1 MRTQKLVDANLD
13 YLRNGQGV
21 PIAHGRTGENVL
33 ASEEFKRQSIETHV
47 KKKKASFKGVRGEE
61 PVRKWHKE
69 AEQYIRE
76 VYNSY
81 IWAYTTSPRRSR
93 SGSQSC
99 ERWSCAR
106 VRAGTRTCSAHA
118 ARDTRLSQS
127 AMAMRCPRSCSS

>member
-1 MRTQKLVDANLD
+1 MRTRKLVDANLD

-21 PIAHGRTGENVL
+21 PIAHGRTAENVL
-33 ASEEFKRQSIETHV
+33 ASEEFKRQSIETHM

-61 PVRKWHKE
+61 PVDKWHSE

-76 VYNSY
+76 VYS
-81 IWAYTTSPRRSR
+81 SCR

-118 ARDTRLSQS
+118 ARGTRLSQS